1 MLRTVPQKSW
11 ELAPHLPNVCWAR
24 LTLPNYNAT
33 SRAAAVAREFGVLDI
48 DGSSPPALPFADIY
62 DGAFWRG
69 DSPAQSFTRLPLT
82 GTFPIFSAGR
92 FARARTVNFP
102 PLPLHSG
109 PWYVQRDQ
117 DVLARL
123 LSSPAPG
130 TTPESGGNDANT
142 DDLPRS
148 RRR

>member
-24 LTLPNYNAT
+24 LILPNYIAT
-33 SRAAAVAREFGVLDI
+33 SRAAVAREFGVDI
-48 DGSSPPALPFADIY
+48 DGSSPLALTFADIY

-69 DSPAQSFTRLPLT
+69 DSPAQSFARLPLT

-92 FARARTVNFP
+92 FARARTVNLP

-130 TTPESGGNDANT
+130 TTPESRGNDANT
-142 DDLPRS
+142 IDFPRS